1 MGSTLGFNMGVD
13 SKHSKDESDEVT
25 EASSFGTKTAD
36 GEDDSATVKETD
48 NLLKPASEKVP
59 AGDTPSPGSSD
70 GADVTADL
78 TDDTAMSMK
87 IQPLDADFE
96 EIN

>member
-1 MGSTLGFNMGVD
+1 M
-13 SKHSKDESDEVT
+13 
-25 EASSFGTKTAD
+25 
-36 GEDDSATVKETD
+36 
-48 NLLKPASEKVP
+48 LKPASEKVP

-70 GADVTADL
+70 VADVTADL